1 MNELTEFEQ
10 SNIALFKD
18 LKLLGDNIKE
28 LQDKQKKY
36 KDELVKQ
43 MEQYNVKSIDNDFV
57 KVTYVAPTQSTSV
70 DLKTFKEKE
79 PEEYDMLLND
89 YPKVTNRKG
98 YVRIKVK

>member
-18 LKLLGDNIKE
+18 LKLLDNSIKE
-28 LQDKQKKY
+28 LQNKQKRY

-57 KVTYVAPTQSTSV
+57 KVTYVGPTQSTSV
-70 DLKTFKEKE
+70 DLKAFKEKE

>member
-18 LKLLGDNIKE
+18 LKLLENSIKE

-57 KVTYVAPTQSTSV
+57 KVTYVASTQSTSV

>member
-18 LKLLGDNIKE
+18 LKLLDDNIKE

-57 KVTYVAPTQSTSV
+57 KVTYVAPNQSTSV

>member
-10 SNIALFKD
+10 DNIALFKD
-18 LKLLGDNIKE
+18 LKLLDDNIKE

-57 KVTYVAPTQSTSV
+57 KVTYIAPTQLTSV
-70 DLKTFKEKE
+70 DLKAFKEKE

-89 YPKVTNRKG
+89 YPKVVNRKG

>member
-10 SNIALFKD
+10 NNIALFKD
-18 LKLLGDNIKE
+18 LKLLDDNIKE

-57 KVTYVAPTQSTSV
+57 KVTYVAPTQSISV
-70 DLKTFKEKE
+70 DLKSFKEKE

>member
-18 LKLLGDNIKE
+18 LKLLDNSIKE

-57 KVTYVAPTQSTSV
+57 KVTYVAPAQLTSV

>member
-1 MNELTEFEQ
+1 MNELTGFEQ

-18 LKLLGDNIKE
+18 LKLLENSIKE

-57 KVTYVAPTQSTSV
+57 KVTYV
-70 DLKTFKEKE
+70 
-79 PEEYDMLLND
+79 D